1 MNAGYV
7 RLSRDD
13 DKRNYV
19 SIENQKLIINQYAGD
34 HGVVID
40 RWYEDDGISGY
51 IFDRPG
57 FQQMMAD
64 LDKNID
70 TVYVKDFSRLGRH
83 NAKVLLLLDE
93 FQERGKHLIVIDDNY
108 DSMDSSDDTI
118 GIKTWFNERYVKDT
132 SKKIKRAL
140 GARQKEGTLITRA
153 PFGYRR
159 NPKDKT
165 ILEIVPKEADYI
177 KKIYDLYLSGSGYRK
192 IATYLTEQRA
202 PTPSMIQREREIEE
216 GRLSKRNV
224 ASRWSD
230 AMIKEILDNDFYIGT
245 FRLKKRARNTVHGK
259 DKRVPKEEQCIFENH
274 HPAIIDKAT
283 FSLVQELKE
292 KRNRTNYRGSRGQWF
307 GSEIPNPFGCCL
319 FCKDCGSRLTPIKRQ
334 TSSKERKY
342 YICTTYNTKG
352 RRYCSKAHLI
362 EENDLME
369 DVLTYIKMCRNALC
383 EVIATYDLKD
393 FEAEKKSI
401 EEKRQELHTA
411 INERKNQL
419 KVLLTQKVKD
429 LAVAAG
435 NEELINETYDSMQKD
450 LFAQIHGLEMRVK
463 ELDETAIETPDV
475 KDKLK
480 NPLDVVDKIIA
491 GETLDR
497 RDIELLIDRIDVY
510 ENGMPEITLKYGLSN
525 LINYSPADEMNRRE
539 NTIIAIVMK
548 LITED
553 ERSYTSAKYLSE
565 HITDLGFKKT
575 KQRILPYIEL
585 MKEMEILED
594 TENSLKPYKIVKSNE
609 EILALARRFL
619 PDLSAE
625 ITANQLSDD
634 YLHGSYGN
642 RWHATDDL

>member
-19 SIENQKLIINQYAGD
+19 SIENQKLIINQYAAA

-64 LDKNID
+64 LDKDID
-70 TVYVKDFSRLGRH
+70 AVYVKDFSRLGRH

-93 FQERGKHLIVIDDNY
+93 FQERGKHLVVIDDNY

-132 SKKIKRAL
+132 SKKIKRAI
-140 GARQKEGTLITRA
+140 GARQKEGTLITRP

-159 NPKDKT
+159 NEKDKT
-165 ILEIVPKEADYI
+165 ILEIVAKEAEYI
-177 KKIYDLYLSGSGYRK
+177 KQIYDLYLSGSGYRK
-192 IATYLTEQRA
+192 IAIYLTEQGA

-216 GRLSKRNV
+216 GRLSKRKV
-224 ASRWSD
+224 ASKWSD

-283 FSLVQELKE
+283 FTLVQELKE
-292 KRNRTNYRGSRGQWF
+292 KRNRTNYRGSRGQWL
-307 GSEIPNPFGCCL
+307 GSEIPNPFGSCL

-334 TSSKERKY
+334 TSSRERKY

-362 EENDLME
+362 EEDDLMK

-383 EVIATYDLKD
+383 EVISTYDLKD
-393 FEAEKKSI
+393 FEAEKKTI
-401 EEKRQELHTA
+401 EEKRQELHIA
-411 INERKNQL
+411 INERKSQL

-435 NEELINETYDSMQKD
+435 NEDLINETYDSMQKD
-450 LFAQIHGLEMRVK
+450 LFAQIHGLEMQIK
-463 ELDETAIETPDV
+463 ELNETAIETPEV

-480 NPLDVVDKIIA
+480 NALEVVDKIIA
-491 GETLDR
+491 GGSLDR
-497 RDIELLIDRIDVY
+497 RDIELLIEKIVVDEY
-510 ENGMPEITLKYGLSN
+510 GMPEITLKYGLSN
-525 LINYSPADEMNRRE
+525 LISYSPADEMNRRE

-548 LITED
+548 LIAED
-553 ERSYTSAKYLSE
+553 ERGYTSAKYLSE
-565 HITDLGFKKT
+565 HISDLGFKKT
-575 KQRILPYIEL
+575 KQSILPYIEL
-585 MKEMEILED
+585 MKELGILESTD
-594 TENSLKPYKIVKSNE
+594 NPLKPYNIVKTKE
-609 EILALARRFL
+609 AIEQLVKDYL
-619 PDLSAE
+619 PDISTE
-625 ITANQLSDD
+625 ITAKQLSDN
-634 YLHGSYGN
+634 YLHGICDD
-642 RWHATDDL
+642 RWHAGNGL

>member
-19 SIENQKLIINQYAGD
+19 SIENQKLIINQYVAD

-64 LDKNID
+64 LDKDID

-93 FQERGKHLIVIDDNY
+93 FQERGKHLVVIDDNY

-132 SKKIKRAL
+132 SKKIKRAI
-140 GARQKEGTLITRA
+140 GARQKEGTLITRP

-159 NPKDKT
+159 NEKDKT
-165 ILEIVPKEADYI
+165 ILEIVAKEAEYI
-177 KKIYDLYLSGSGYRK
+177 KQIYDLYLSGSGYRK
-192 IATYLTEQRA
+192 IAIYLTEQGA

-216 GRLSKRNV
+216 GRLSKRKV
-224 ASRWSD
+224 ASKWSD

-283 FSLVQELKE
+283 FALVQELKE
-292 KRNRTNYRGSRGQWF
+292 KRNRTNYRGSRGQWL
-307 GSEIPNPFGCCL
+307 GSEIPNPFGSCL

-334 TSSKERKY
+334 TSSRERKY

-362 EENDLME
+362 EEDDLMK

-383 EVIATYDLKD
+383 EVISTYDLKD
-393 FEAEKKSI
+393 FEAEKKTI
-401 EEKRQELHTA
+401 EEKRQELHIA
-411 INERKNQL
+411 INERKSQL

-435 NEELINETYDSMQKD
+435 NEDLINETYDSMQKD
-450 LFAQIHGLEMRVK
+450 LFAQIHGLEMQIK
-463 ELDETAIETPDV
+463 ELNETAIETPEV

-480 NPLDVVDKIIA
+480 NALEVVDKIIA
-491 GETLDR
+491 GGSLDR
-497 RDIELLIDRIDVY
+497 RDIELLIEKIVVDEY
-510 ENGMPEITLKYGLSN
+510 GMPEITLKYGLSN
-525 LINYSPADEMNRRE
+525 LISYSPADEMNRRE

-548 LITED
+548 LIAED
-553 ERSYTSAKYLSE
+553 ERGYTSAKYLSE
-565 HITDLGFKKT
+565 HISDLGFKKT
-575 KQRILPYIEL
+575 KQSILPYIEL
-585 MKEMEILED
+585 MKELGILESTD
-594 TENSLKPYKIVKSNE
+594 NPLKPYNIVKTKE
-609 EILALARRFL
+609 AIEQLVKDYL
-619 PDLSAE
+619 PDISTE
-625 ITANQLSDD
+625 ITAKQLSDN
-634 YLHGSYGN
+634 YLHGIYDD
-642 RWHATDDL
+642 RWHAGNGL

>member
-13 DKRNYV
+13 DHKNYV
-19 SIENQKLIINQYAGD
+19 SIENQKLIINQYAAD
-34 HGVVID
+34 HGAVID

-64 LDKNID
+64 LDKDID

-132 SKKIKRAL
+132 SKKIKRAI
-140 GARQKEGTLITRA
+140 GARQKEGTLMTQP

-159 NPKDKT
+159 NEKDKT
-165 ILEIVPKEADYI
+165 ILEIVPKEAENIKLVYELYI
-177 KKIYDLYLSGSGYRK
+177 SGSGYRK
-192 IATYLTEQRA
+192 IANYLTDQGI
-202 PTPSMIQREREIEE
+202 PTPSMVRHERELEE
-216 GRLSKRNV
+216 GRMTKRSV
-224 ASRWSD
+224 ATKWTDSMVKD
-230 AMIKEILDNDFYIGT
+230 LLDNDFYIGT

-292 KRNRTNYRGSRGQWF
+292 KRNRTNYRGSRGQWL
-307 GSEIPNPFGCCL
+307 GLEIPNPFGSCL
-319 FCKDCGSRLTPIKRQ
+319 FCKDCGSRLTPIKRK
-334 TSSKERKY
+334 TSSRERKY

-352 RRYCSKAHLI
+352 KSYCSKAHLI
-362 EENDLME
+362 EEGDLME
-369 DVLTYIKMCRNALC
+369 DVLTYIRMCRNALC

-393 FEAEKKSI
+393 FEAEKKTV
-401 EEKRQELHTA
+401 EEKRQELQSMVA
-411 INERKNQL
+411 EKKSQL
-419 KVLLTQKVKD
+419 KVMLAQKVKD
-429 LAVAAG
+429 LSVSAG
-435 NEELINETYDSMQKD
+435 NEDLINETYESLQSD
-450 LFAQIHGLEMRVK
+450 LLSQIHGLEMQLK

-480 NPLDVVDKIIA
+480 NALDVVDKIIA
-491 GETLDR
+491 GGTLDR
-497 RDIELLIDRIDVY
+497 RDIELLIERIVVD
-510 ENGMPEITLKYGLSN
+510 EDGMPEITLKYGLSN
-525 LINYSPADEMNRRE
+525 LISYSPADEMNRRE

-548 LITED
+548 LISED
-553 ERSYTSAKYLSE
+553 ERGYTSAKYLSE

-575 KQRILPYIEL
+575 KQSILPYIEL
-585 MKEMEILED
+585 MKSLGILD
-594 TENSLKPYKIVKSNE
+594 PTVNPLKPYNIVKTKE
-609 EILALARRFL
+609 EMNMLVKDFL
-619 PDLSAE
+619 PDLPAE
-625 ITANQLSDD
+625 ITARQLSDD
-634 YLHGSYGN
+634 YLHGISDDRWYAGN
-642 RWHATDDL
+642 GF